1 MRQTR
6 RVYLRLQLEEPDP
19 VRIAQAVSLFEAA
32 AQAAARAGNGAQ
44 EPHPG
49 DWPTTSSTAWQTDIP
64 PEDSDDRKP

>member
-1 MRQTR
+1 M
-6 RVYLRLQLEEPDP
+6 
-19 VRIAQAVSLFEAA
+19 RIAQAVSLFEAA